1 MDISLTQKQVEMQ
14 ALARDFG
21 EKHIKPV
28 SLEIDKI
35 SDPQKS
41 FPVSLFEKGFDIGLQ
56 SMSIPK
62 EYGGLGLDCLTHV
75 LMFEELAAADIGF
88 AISFQAHNLAVA
100 LVLNGGTEEQREN
113 FIKPIVEGGLAAIAS
128 VETNTPSAATL
139 LDPMNFTWETHASQD
154 SDKWVINGQK
164 VFGSNAGTP
173 LAKWI
178 LITARTD
185 MTQVGM
191 SANSQFLIWPNTPG
205 VTVGKNYDKMGHR
218 MAYTP
223 TIDFENVCVSNSHVL
238 GGGPLS
244 LSAEPRPRLTT
255 ADNFLNVAAMCVG
268 LARTIYDEALAFA
281 QKRVTN
287 GKPMIEHQAVAL
299 KLANMF
305 IEVEAARAFLW
316 RVACMSDTQPHID
329 YKLPIATKVFCS
341 DMVARISRDGLQI
354 FGGHGYLKDTLIE
367 KLYRD
372 AKAPEIYEGANDSLR
387 ITITQ
392 FINWGR

>member
-1 MDISLTQKQVEMQ
+1 MDISLTQKQMEMQ

-28 SLEIDKI
+28 SMGIDKI
-35 SDPQKS
+35 SDPQKA
-41 FPVSLFEKGFDIGLQ
+41 FPTSLFRKGLDIGLQ
-56 SMSIPK
+56 SMCIPK

-75 LMFEELAAADIGF
+75 LVFEELAAADIGF

-100 LVLNGGTEEQREN
+100 QVINGGTEEQRAN
-113 FIKPIVEGGLAAIAS
+113 FIKPIVEGGLATIAS
-128 VETNTPSAATL
+128 VEANTPSAATM
-139 LDPMNFTWETHASQD
+139 LDPINFTWETNATRD
-154 SDKWVINGQK
+154 GDNWVINGQK

-173 LAKWI
+173 LSKWI
-178 LITARTD
+178 LMSVRTD
-185 MTQVGM
+185 MTQVGTP
-191 SANSQFLIWPNTPG
+191 ANSMFLIWPNTPG
-205 VTVGKNYDKMGHR
+205 VKVGKNYDKMGHR

-223 TIDFENVCVSNSHVL
+223 TIDLENVRVPNSQVL
-238 GGGPLS
+238 GGKALS
-244 LSAEPRPRLTT
+244 LTAVPAPRLTT

-268 LARTIYDEALAFA
+268 LARAIYDEARAFA

-305 IEVEAARAFLW
+305 IEIEAARALLW
-316 RVACMSDTQPHID
+316 KAACMGDTQPRMN
-329 YKLPIATKVFCS
+329 YKFSMSTKVFCS
-341 DMVARISRDGLQI
+341 DMVARVSRDGLQI
-354 FGGHGYLKDTLIE
+354 FGGRGYLKDTLIE

-372 AKAPEIYEGANDSLR
+372 AKAPEMYEGANDSLR

-392 FINWGR
+392 LINMGA